1 VSHPLPT
8 ETLGNAANPEWV
20 RDDRCDSSP
29 GGVPAALHPLIGRA
43 HELATLRRLATSD
56 VARLVTMTGPGGVGK
71 TRLALALA
79 AEIGATCDTAVA
91 YVGLASVQDGSLVAA
106 AIADGLDIHESG
118 ARPLVDDVMARLRGD
133 RFLLI
138 LDNFEHLLPAAALVV
153 DLLGACPELQVLVTS
168 RRRLEVSGEHEIP
181 VPPLPLA
188 DPERSLAYT
197 ELAAVPA
204 IELFVARAQAASP
217 SFTLTE
223 ANCRQIAEICQRLD
237 GLPLAIELAAARTRL
252 LTPAALLARLT
263 NRLPLLS
270 GGPRD
275 VPERRQTMR
284 QAIAWSYDLLD
295 PAAQALLR
303 RLSVFAGGFSLDAA
317 EAVSLHLEGA
327 SGATSILDRL
337 TVLVDES
344 LVQIGEQPGGE
355 KRFQM
360 LETVRDFLLERL
372 EEAGEASDAR
382 RRHAA
387 FSLQLVERVD
397 PWLAMLPEAIE
408 LFQTEHDNLRAA
420 LGWAIARDPETALRV
435 ASGLW
440 RFWSQR
446 GYWSEGRS
454 WLEQALAAGRGAPP
468 ELRAAALIGSG
479 RIAWAQADFAHAGR
493 CFDEGFALAT
503 ASGNQLL
510 AARALQS
517 IGIVAS
523 NQGQLDRAAEVFGS
537 ALERFRLHQDA
548 GAIGRCL
555 TDLGLVADRRGDA
568 LRAIAYYEEA
578 LPIARETGDVAFG
591 ALLLGNLGG
600 AWMSAG
606 DPARGEALYTEALDQ
621 TRILDDQFGVAV
633 NLYNLADCLRDRG
646 AIAAAW
652 EQCRE
657 SLLITETLGE
667 RHLASRILD
676 RLGLLAT
683 IAGLPR
689 PAGRL
694 LGAAAALRTE
704 IGDTLYP
711 IEEASVAEAIALT
724 RAALGDEAFRA
735 AWDVGQTLPSDL
747 VVAEAMAIV
756 LPPAIDERRAAE
768 QAQRALGLSAREVE
782 VLHLVAVGQADKE
795 IASALGISRHTV
807 AKHVAALRAKL
818 DAPSR
823 TGAVNAAR
831 EAGVL

>member
-1 VSHPLPT
+1 
-8 ETLGNAANPEWV
+8 
-20 RDDRCDSSP
+20 
-29 GGVPAALHPLIGRA
+29 
-43 HELATLRRLATSD
+43 
-56 VARLVTMTGPGGVGK
+56 
-71 TRLALALA
+71 
-79 AEIGATCDTAVA
+79 
-91 YVGLASVQDGSLVAA
+91 
-106 AIADGLDIHESG
+106 
-118 ARPLVDDVMARLRGD
+118 MARLRGD

-168 RRRLEVSGEHEIP
+168 RRRLEVSGEHGYP

-188 DPERSLAYT
+188 DPERPLAYT
-197 ELAAVPA
+197 GSPP
-204 IELFVARAQAASP
+204 FPRSSSVARAQAASP

-252 LTPAALLARLT
+252 LTPGGVAGAADQPSAPPVR
-263 NRLPLLS
+263 

-284 QAIAWSYDLLD
+284 QAIAWSFDLLD

-387 FSLQLVERVD
+387 FFSPTRGARRSLARHVARGNRPFSDRTRQ
-397 PWLAMLPEAIE
+397 I
-408 LFQTEHDNLRAA
+408 LRAA

-454 WLEQALAAGRGAPP
+454 WLEQALAAGRGAPS

-503 ASGNQLL
+503 ASGD
-510 AARALQS
+510 ATSSPVALQS
-517 IGIVAS
+517 LGIVAS

-537 ALERFRLHQDA
+537 ALERFRLLQDA
-548 GAIGRCL
+548 GAIGRRL

-606 DPARGEALYTEALDQ
+606 DPARGEALYTEYADE
-621 TRILDDQFGVAV
+621 TRNPRRPIGVAV

-646 AIAAAW
+646 AIAAAGDSVA
-652 EQCRE
+652 RAF
-657 SLLITETLGE
+657 S
-667 RHLASRILD
+667 S
-676 RLGLLAT
+676 
-683 IAGLPR
+683 PR
-689 PAGRL
+689 PWENDTSPRASSTASGSWPPSPVCRCWR
-694 LGAAAALRTE
+694 GAC
-704 IGDTLYP
+704 
-711 IEEASVAEAIALT
+711 
-724 RAALGDEAFRA
+724 
-735 AWDVGQTLPSDL
+735 
-747 VVAEAMAIV
+747 
-756 LPPAIDERRAAE
+756 
-768 QAQRALGLSAREVE
+768 SAR
-782 VLHLVAVGQADKE
+782 
-795 IASALGISRHTV
+795 
-807 AKHVAALRAKL
+807 
-818 DAPSR
+818 PPP
-823 TGAVNAAR
+823 
-831 EAGVL
+831 